1 MWEGFESCQ
10 ELFIFYVQK
19 YLDTLAQKSAFTVN
33 PKTVQAA
40 VHDRQDPQLD
50 ENFQLSCLGSSF

>member
-1 MWEGFESCQ
+1 MWEGFEGCQ

-19 YLDTLAQKSAFTVN
+19 YLDTLAQTSATVN